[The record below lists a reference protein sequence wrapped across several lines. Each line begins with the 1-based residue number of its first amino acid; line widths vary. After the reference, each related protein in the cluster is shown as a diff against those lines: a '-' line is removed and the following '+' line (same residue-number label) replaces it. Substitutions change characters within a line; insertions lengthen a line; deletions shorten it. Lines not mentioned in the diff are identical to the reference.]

1 MNKVLKL
8 ILCVV
13 LSIGITYFVISN
25 ISMLPNMR
33 MASDFIKNGTEEDII
48 TYSKNIDSDLRNSL
62 NLSEE
67 KNENKEEDKK
77 ENKEEDKKEEK
88 KYNTLDELAKDYP
101 MGTTYY
107 SLIMTFGEMQVQVLC
122 LSFIFGIIIGMNVFI
137 FLTDKKRTLKQI
149 IILYI
154 INLIVSI
161 IIAELVQILTLV
173 LAYGTIYFVKVE
185 MQIILVSTATF
196 LFVLAMNKTVN
207 DRKQQKQI
215 EEQERNSKNVKKDK
229 KKK

>member
-1 MNKVLKL
+1 MNKILKL

-25 ISMLPNMR
+25 ISKLPNMM

-48 TYSKNIDSDLRNSL
+48 TYSKNIDSDLRKSL

-67 KNENKEEDKK
+67 KN

-107 SLIMTFGEMQVQVLC
+107 SLIMTFGEMQIQVLC
-122 LSFIFGIIIGMNVFI
+122 LSFIFGIIIGMNAFI

-161 IIAELVQILTLV
+161 IVAELIQILTLV

-196 LFVLAMNKTVN
+196 LFALAMNKTIN

>member
-1 MNKVLKL
+1 MNKILKL
-8 ILCVV
+8 ILCII

-25 ISMLPNMR
+25 LSMLPNMM
-33 MASDFIKNGTEEDII
+33 MASDFMKNGTEDDII
-48 TYSKNIDSDLRNSL
+48 TYSKNTDSDLRKSL
-62 NLSEE
+62 NLPEE
-67 KNENKEEDKK
+67 KNEDK
-77 ENKEEDKKEEK
+77 DKKEEK

-107 SLIMTFGEMQVQVLC
+107 SLIMTFGEMQIQVLC
-122 LSFIFGIIIGMNVFI
+122 LSFIFGTIIGMNVFI

-161 IIAELVQILTLV
+161 IVAELVQILTLV

-185 MQIILVSTATF
+185 MQIILVATATF
-196 LFVLAMNKTVN
+196 LFALAMNKTVN

>member
-1 MNKVLKL
+1 MNKILKL
-8 ILCVV
+8 VLCII

-25 ISMLPNMR
+25 LAMLPNIM
-33 MASDFIKNGTEEDII
+33 MTSDFMKNGTENDII
-48 TYSKNIDSDLRNSL
+48 TYSKKTESDLRNSL
-62 NLSEE
+62 NLPEE
-67 KNENKEEDKK
+67 KNANKEEDKK
-77 ENKEEDKKEEK
+77 EDKQEEK
-88 KYNTLDELAKDYP
+88 KYDTIDELAEDYP

-107 SLIMTFGEMQVQVLC
+107 SLIMTFGEMQIQVLC
-122 LSFIFGIIIGMNVFI
+122 LSFIFGSIIGMNCFI

-196 LFVLAMNKTVN
+196 LFALAMNKTLN